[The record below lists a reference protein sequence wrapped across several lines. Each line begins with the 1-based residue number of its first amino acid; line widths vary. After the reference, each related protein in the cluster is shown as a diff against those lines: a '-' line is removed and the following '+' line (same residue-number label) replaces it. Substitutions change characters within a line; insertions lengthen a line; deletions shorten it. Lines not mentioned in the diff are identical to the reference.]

1 MLRKSLLFLLLL
13 SLVLTVSGVAGS
25 EEQWDASKDNPVY
38 LTEEET
44 LQLLASISDTPLLA
58 ASGAGAWEGHLQIH
72 ADGTFTGD
80 YQDEDAEAVYASS
93 FSGTFST
100 EADVVGN
107 TYWLWVEE
115 LRTEQVPGTTAMK
128 DGIRIVYDQ
137 APIYERSYMVLTLPG
152 TPDNE
157 IPEQV
162 KAEIGGVYGEW
173 EDYSRFITLTNLE
186 DGWGFFADPADPPY
200 YDPEPAET
208 AAPAPTAVP
217 TPEPTASAGL
227 PNRAALRGYWMTRDG
242 SMAEMVIN
250 DNADGTFRAKAMF
263 LPVGDSEATLTQQ
276 DDGSLRFENQY
287 GTLKGLMV
295 PQQDGTLRLSIT
307 GGSTMEDEEAT
318 EYQGYFAQGFT
329 YYPAAYADM
338 WYQTPEDA
346 AGAEDDWLG
355 IWSVMGRT
363 GNSRLIIS
371 RKNGGL
377 HAEVSFGS
385 LHFSGECE
393 VSSDTEMDLY
403 ADDFGCM
410 LILNRKLKRIAML
423 EPWASDEELYNW
435 VGNPYSGVIVYQKM
449 GFQGEAPI
457 STQAPA
463 DPRTTGKTLVLQTP
477 VPSDSSNDSAPSVQS
492 GDPWIGSW
500 VAQGMG
506 HTVRMEIQPGD
517 MCDYFADFTFDDDL
531 FLSGQLAYNTDEI
544 MDVLLDDYISEF
556 MAQLTLD
563 AGKDTIVM
571 DEIDCAVG
579 EINSWLGYFDAKLN
593 FVRGEAG
600 SPAAPPVQSSS
611 LIPVP
616 GRSDVMQV
624 PVISVDATSYIVGK
638 DPTAYIPER
647 MTDGEET
654 TAFQFS
660 TKKTK
665 LGKAYLTF
673 VFENPATVDELWMKN
688 GFWKISDGKD
698 QYTRNSRVKKMTIE
712 VQLEGESGY
721 RTLKTVSLKD
731 DKARKDW
738 TVIDMQHAEHVTAV
752 RIRVD
757 SIYKGSKYP
766 NDVCISE
773 MMFIS
778 YAK

>member
-1 MLRKSLLFLLLL
+1 
-13 SLVLTVSGVAGS
+13 
-25 EEQWDASKDNPVY
+25 
-38 LTEEET
+38 
-44 LQLLASISDTPLLA
+44 
-58 ASGAGAWEGHLQIH
+58 
-72 ADGTFTGD
+72 
-80 YQDEDAEAVYASS
+80 
-93 FSGTFST
+93 
-100 EADVVGN
+100 
-107 TYWLWVEE
+107 
-115 LRTEQVPGTTAMK
+115 
-128 DGIRIVYDQ
+128 
-137 APIYERSYMVLTLPG
+137 
-152 TPDNE
+152 
-157 IPEQV
+157 
-162 KAEIGGVYGEW
+162 
-173 EDYSRFITLTNLE
+173 
-186 DGWGFFADPADPPY
+186 
-200 YDPEPAET
+200 
-208 AAPAPTAVP
+208 
-217 TPEPTASAGL
+217 
-227 PNRAALRGYWMTRDG
+227 
-242 SMAEMVIN
+242 
-250 DNADGTFRAKAMF
+250 
-263 LPVGDSEATLTQQ
+263 
-276 DDGSLRFENQY
+276 
-287 GTLKGLMV
+287 
-295 PQQDGTLRLSIT
+295 
-307 GGSTMEDEEAT
+307 MEDEEAT

-355 IWSVMGRT
+355 IWSVMGST

-371 RKNGGL
+371 RKNGEL

-423 EPWASDEELYNW
+423 EPWASDEALYNW
-435 VGNPYSGVIVYQKM
+435 VGNPYSGVTVYQKM

-477 VPSDSSNDSAPSVQS
+477 VPSDTSNDPSPAVQS

-500 VAQGMG
+500 TAQGMG

-579 EINSWLGYFDAKLN
+579 EINSWLGYFGAKLN

-698 QYTRNSRVKKMTIE
+698 QYTRNSRVRKMTIE

-778 YAK
+778 YAE